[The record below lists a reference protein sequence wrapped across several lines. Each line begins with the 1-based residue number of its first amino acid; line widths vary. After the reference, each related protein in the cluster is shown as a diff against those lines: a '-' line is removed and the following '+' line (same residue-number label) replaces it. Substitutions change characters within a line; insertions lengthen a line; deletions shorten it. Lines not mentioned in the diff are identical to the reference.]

1 MAETYHRHGCKIVIA
16 SGVATGGAA
25 FMRYEITP
33 ETDEA
38 KEAFRRQG
46 VDLITGSKMSD
57 LALGASRREID
68 MLLGGRGRK
77 DQW

>member
-1 MAETYHRHGCKIVIA
+1 MHETYYHRGCKIVITTGIGA
-16 SGVATGGAA
+16 GGAE

-33 ETDEA
+33 DTDEA
-38 KEAFRRQG
+38 KAAFRRQG

-68 MLLGGRGRK
+68 LLLGGPKQPG
-77 DQW
+77 